1 MPHPIIDII
10 KEREKEFFDEI
21 TVRSYSH
28 LKGDPS
34 NTAYP
39 LVSLVEARKIHRAT
53 ILAVLTELDREV
65 DSEHRIGITET
76 DWMAGY
82 NSALT
87 LVRSKLLEAIKE
99 LGE

>member
-1 MPHPIIDII
+1 MPSPIIDII
-10 KEREKEFFDEI
+10 KEREKAMSELK
-21 TVRSYSH
+21 VRSYSH

-39 LVSLVEARKIHRAT
+39 LVSLVEAQKIHRAT